1 MKTNAC
7 DVEIGLCA
15 QNTNTILSSVMS
27 TMGRAYVIICRDR
40 ESSLEPLTFA
50 FQISLLKLEMILY
63 ISRGLFG

>member
-1 MKTNAC
+1 MCSKHKHHFKFSN
-7 DVEIGLCA
+7 EHNGKGLCNNL
-15 QNTNTILSSVMS
+15 Q
-27 TMGRAYVIICRDR
+27 DR